1 MRVKIL
7 TVIVLFLM
15 PMVSRAQEEEFE
27 QFVDNI
33 LHEIQNTD
41 STFHRNFHLFRD
53 SIAKEFS
60 NFRDSVNREFAK
72 FLEQSWET
80 FPIIPPTTP
89 IRYNQVLSSR
99 NQTISKIYSHE
110 TDEKNFFGIEIDIH
124 FPENIPTETTEI
136 SEKSVG
142 QIWLALGN
150 SDFSTCLAE
159 CLLLSSH
166 LNLNTWGYYQLISH
180 ITRQQPVSPDIRI
193 IMQCFLM
200 NHRGYKCRM
209 GIINDRELVLLLPF
223 NTKVYSFYHIL
234 INDIPYYIPEKKEFA
249 VNKLKTYSREIK
261 FATQTPD
268 LFLHTPLKLGQN
280 KFSRK
285 EFIFNKKKII
295 LPVNEHLI
303 DFYATYPTC
312 DLRVYASAPID
323 TTLLVPLRE
332 VLRKDSSGYTHTC
345 EILRFMHACFKHQ
358 SDSIVWGRERYFFA
372 EESLYYPYLDC
383 EDSAILFRHLVN
395 RLTGLEAIL
404 VIYPEHV
411 AVAVDLPYRGMEKCV
426 THHDK
431 KYMICEPSYIGALP
445 GKQIPSMEETREL
458 FCY

>member
-1 MRVKIL
+1 MRVQIL
-7 TVIVLFLM
+7 TVIVLLLM
-15 PMVSRAQEEEFE
+15 PMVSWTQEEEFE
-27 QFVDNI
+27 QFVDSI
-33 LHEIQNTD
+33 SHEIPNTG

-53 SIAKEFS
+53 SSAKEFP
-60 NFRDSVNREFAK
+60 NFKDSVNREFAK

-80 FPIIPPTTP
+80 FPIIPPPTP
-89 IRYNQVLSSR
+89 VRYNQVLSSR
-99 NQTISKIYSHE
+99 NPSTSKICSPE
-110 TDEKNFFGIEIDIH
+110 TDEKNFFGIETDIH
-124 FPENIPTETTEI
+124 LPENIPTETTEI

-142 QIWLALGN
+142 QIWLALWKA
-150 SDFSTCLAE
+150 DFSTCLAE
-159 CLLLSSH
+159 CLSLSSH

-180 ITRQQPVSPDIRI
+180 ITRQQPVSSDIRI

-209 GIINDRELVLLLPF
+209 GMINNRELVLLLPF
-223 NTKVYSFYHIL
+223 NTKVYSFYYIL

-249 VNKLKTYSREIK
+249 INKLKIYSREIK

-303 DFYATYPTC
+303 DFYATYPVC
-312 DLRVYASAPID
+312 DLCVYASAPID
-323 TTLLVPLRE
+323 TALLPPLRK
-332 VLRKDSSGYTHTC
+332 VLCKDSSGYTTTC
-345 EILRFMHACFKHQ
+345 EILRFMHTCFKHQ
-358 SDSIVWGRERYFFA
+358 PDSIAWERERYFFA
-372 EESLYYPYLDC
+372 EESLYHPYLDC
-383 EDSAILFRHLVN
+383 EDCAILFRHLVHH
-395 RLTGLEAIL
+395 LTGQKAIL
-404 VIYPEHV
+404 VVYPEHV
-411 AVAVDLPYRGMEKCV
+411 AAAVDLPCRGGEKCV

-431 KYMICEPSYIGALP
+431 KYMICEPSYIGAQP
-445 GKQIPSMEETREL
+445 GEQIPHMEETREL

>member
-7 TVIVLFLM
+7 TVIVLLLM
-15 PMVSRAQEEEFE
+15 SMVSRAQEEEFE

-41 STFHRNFHLFRD
+41 STFHLNFHIFRD

-89 IRYNQVLSSR
+89 VRYNQVLFSR
-99 NQTISKIYSHE
+99 NQTTSKIYSPE

-124 FPENIPTETTEI
+124 LPENIPTETSEI

-166 LNLNTWGYYQLISH
+166 LNLNTWGYYQLICH
-180 ITRQQPVSPDIRI
+180 ITRQQSVSPDIRI

-209 GIINDRELVLLLPF
+209 GIINNRELVLLLPF

-268 LFLHTPLKLGQN
+268 LFLHAPLKLGQN
-280 KFSRK
+280 KFNRK
-285 EFIFNKKKII
+285 EFIFNKKKNHSPGKRTSHR
-295 LPVNEHLI
+295 LLR
-303 DFYATYPTC
+303 
-312 DLRVYASAPID
+312 DLSRLRPPRV
-323 TTLLVPLRE
+323 
-332 VLRKDSSGYTHTC
+332 
-345 EILRFMHACFKHQ
+345 RFRPHRH
-358 SDSIVWGRERYFFA
+358 
-372 EESLYYPYLDC
+372 SLAGP
-383 EDSAILFRHLVN
+383 
-395 RLTGLEAIL
+395 LTGN
-404 VIYPEHV
+404 V
-411 AVAVDLPYRGMEKCV
+411 A
-426 THHDK
+426 
-431 KYMICEPSYIGALP
+431 
-445 GKQIPSMEETREL
+445 
-458 FCY
+458 

>member
-1 MRVKIL
+1 MRVKIF
-7 TVIVLFLM
+7 TVIVLLLM
-15 PMVSRAQEEEFE
+15 PMISRAQEEEFE

-89 IRYNQVLSSR
+89 VCYNQVLPSR
-99 NQTISKIYSHE
+99 NPTISKIYSPE
-110 TDEKNFFGIEIDIH
+110 ADEKNFFGIETNICL
-124 FPENIPTETTEI
+124 PENIPTGTTEI
-136 SEKSVG
+136 SEKAIG

-166 LNLNTWGYYQLISH
+166 LNLNTWGYYQLICH

-223 NTKVYSFYHIL
+223 NTKVYSFYHVL

-285 EFIFNKKKII
+285 EFIFNKEKII

-303 DFYATYPTC
+303 DLC
-312 DLRVYASAPID
+312 VYASAPID
-323 TTLLVPLRE
+323 TALLAPLRE
-332 VLRKDSSGYTHTC
+332 VLCKDSSGYTNTC
-345 EILRFMHACFKHQ
+345 EILRFMHTCFKHQ
-358 SDSIVWGRERYFFA
+358 PDSIVWGRERYFFA
-372 EESLYYPYLDC
+372 EESLYYPYMDC

-395 RLTGLEAIL
+395 HLTEQEAIL
-404 VIYPEHV
+404 VFYPEHV
-411 AVAVDLPYRGMEKCV
+411 AAAVDLPCRGMEKYV

-431 KYMICEPSYIGALP
+431 KYIICDPSYIGAQP
-445 GKQIPSMEETREL
+445 GEQIPRMEETREL